1 MIAAEKKPSGQ
12 QASATVRAKLDDK
25 RQLRVWAALR
35 DESVP
40 KVVAELV
47 RLAIRSG
54 WPIREA
60 TKGP

>member
-1 MIAAEKKPSGQ
+1 MIDAEKKPVAQ
-12 QASATVRAKLDDK
+12 QASATVRAKLDDR
-25 RQLRVWAALR
+25 RQLRLWAALR

-54 WPIREA
+54 WPVREA
-60 TKGP
+60 KGP